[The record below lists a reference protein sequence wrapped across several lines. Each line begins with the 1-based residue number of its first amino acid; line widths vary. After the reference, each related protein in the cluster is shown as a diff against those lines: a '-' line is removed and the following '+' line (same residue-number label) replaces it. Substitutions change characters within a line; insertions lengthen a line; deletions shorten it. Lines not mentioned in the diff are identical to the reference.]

1 MSQTNK
7 VFEPV
12 EAIVHFN
19 NKKVRILRFKWKND
33 VYKVT
38 EMLQSWDIPSGDNF
52 STHYVVI
59 CEDKNIMCELSLNFK
74 DRKWNCEL
82 VQWDTL
88 WELFYEI
95 SQRYYL
101 SEVRPKH
108 YFYIYRNFCKV
119 RQIHG
124 EFYFQIIIPLHL
136 WDSFS

>member
-1 MSQTNK
+1 MAQSNK

-59 CEDKNIMCELSLNFK
+59 CEDKNIMCELSLNFT

-88 WELFYEI
+88 
-95 SQRYYL
+95 
-101 SEVRPKH
+101 
-108 YFYIYRNFCKV
+108 
-119 RQIHG
+119 
-124 EFYFQIIIPLHL
+124 
-136 WDSFS
+136 